1 MVERANQSDVQENGV
16 TMEGGFT
23 KEPLWLLNVLRG
35 ISALLIVLYHYTTQY
50 DLSHRAR
57 STILLFSAVGMLC
70 YIHVFSAKWVSYSI
84 CL

>member
-50 DLSHRAR
+50 DLS
-57 STILLFSAVGMLC
+57 IG
-70 YIHVFSAKWVSYSI
+70 HVRP
-84 CL
+84 